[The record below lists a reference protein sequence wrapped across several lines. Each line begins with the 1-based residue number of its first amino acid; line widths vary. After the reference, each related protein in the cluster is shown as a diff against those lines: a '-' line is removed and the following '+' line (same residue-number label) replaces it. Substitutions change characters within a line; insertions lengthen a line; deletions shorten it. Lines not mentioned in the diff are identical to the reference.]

1 MAAGGFNSVD
11 AGKWLGNGQPM
22 TKSRQSDRMPDLD
35 ALEEIVGR
43 FEAARSADPGLA
55 DAELGDLIRL
65 VPGKRAVIR
74 GRIGGRACVWR
85 MFMDPLDDVSS
96 REWEELQRIW
106 PEMQGKRFRV
116 VEPLRHNAEHR
127 LLAIEEVEGTPL
139 LELVRAA
146 PEAARAGLVTPAA
159 DWLRRYTEST
169 ESWVPAKPVGWLKR
183 AERASATQPFARLH
197 KLETQLI
204 AQMTRLA
211 ERIEGLEWRVAISH
225 GDFHPNNLIVE
236 GERMTGID
244 TGGSGRMPIY
254 KDIARFA
261 MHMGRRGVIPSGRR
275 MLGVDGALLDAF
287 TDAFAM
293 TEAERRCILPF
304 MLGVDAL
311 LRVETRALSKSRIRR
326 AGEMYEALIEDM
338 SGL

>member
-1 MAAGGFNSVD
+1 M
-11 AGKWLGNGQPM
+11 K
-22 TKSRQSDRMPDLD
+22 TSRQNDPLPDLE
-35 ALEEIVGR
+35 ALEEIASR
-43 FEAARSADPGLA
+43 FEAARMADAVPG

-74 GRIGGRACVWR
+74 GKVGGRACVWR
-85 MFMDPLDDVSS
+85 MFLDPLDDVSS
-96 REWEELQRIW
+96 REWDELQRIW

-116 VEPLRHNAEHR
+116 AEPLFHNAAHR
-127 LLAIEEVEGTPL
+127 LLAIEEVAGTPL

-146 PEAARAGLVTPAA
+146 PEAQRTGLLAPAA
-159 DWLRRYTEST
+159 GWLRRYTEST

-183 AERASATQPFARLH
+183 AERASATQPFARLR
-197 KLETQLI
+197 KLETELI

-211 ERIEGLEWRVAISH
+211 PRIEGLDWRVAICH
-225 GDFHPNNLIVE
+225 GDFHPNNLIVA

-244 TGGSGRMPIY
+244 TGGSGRMPVY

-275 MLGVDGALLDAF
+275 VLGVDGALLETF
-287 TDAFAM
+287 TDIFAM
-293 TEAERRCILPF
+293 TEAERRGILPF
-304 MLGVDAL
+304 MLGVEAL

-338 SGL
+338 AAL